1 MTSEGLVRFFGT
13 LPLKSAEPIGLSQA
27 IDWLLGPDGRVS
39 QTSLSHDADAFRRA
53 RCAAIQTQLA
63 TTHEELFARVQSIV
77 TYLHMLD
84 RLEAVAGLEAV
95 RRAGAAKLHFVW
107 RNAFDTIERRAM
119 NGSLIFERAG
129 LQFNLAAQLAHYA
142 VHLDAGPQAAARALQ
157 IAAGCAARA
166 QSYVVLLDPTGP
178 ALSMTGDMRPA
189 CLRALENL
197 FLGQAQACFAER
209 ATTVSRAVQLKLWG
223 QAAAFLRESVDG
235 LPASAKQ
242 LRVQAD
248 VLAHICLARAHA
260 CAGECRRA
268 ERKFGVS
275 ISHLALAMQLL
286 DKAALALKQ
295 PSQAALRAHVEV
307 LRRPVAVDYEVAH
320 RDNNQIYFEREVPV
334 AELAHSIELKSMV
347 RSLDLDS
354 LAPLMDLVSRDDP
367 RFTTLLGEWAS
378 VTDSEPPVVADA
390 AHEPRAGD
398 GSEGSEDTGV
408 ASAAAAAPGADGG
421 ETAATRPP
429 DSNPT

>member
-1 MTSEGLVRFFGT
+1 
-13 LPLKSAEPIGLSQA
+13 
-27 IDWLLGPDGRVS
+27 
-39 QTSLSHDADAFRRA
+39 
-53 RCAAIQTQLA
+53 
-63 TTHEELFARVQSIV
+63 
-77 TYLHMLD
+77 
-84 RLEAVAGLEAV
+84 
-95 RRAGAAKLHFVW
+95 
-107 RNAFDTIERRAM
+107 
-119 NGSLIFERAG
+119 
-129 LQFNLAAQLAHYA
+129 
-142 VHLDAGPQAAARALQ
+142 
-157 IAAGCAARA
+157 
-166 QSYVVLLDPTGP
+166 
-178 ALSMTGDMRPA
+178 
-189 CLRALENL
+189 
-197 FLGQAQACFAER
+197 
-209 ATTVSRAVQLKLWG
+209 
-223 QAAAFLRESVDG
+223 
-235 LPASAKQ
+235 
-242 LRVQAD
+242 
-248 VLAHICLARAHA
+248 
-260 CAGECRRA
+260 
-268 ERKFGVS
+268 
-275 ISHLALAMQLL
+275 
-286 DKAALALKQ
+286 
-295 PSQAALRAHVEV
+295 VEV